1 MEELIEKTPADLEK
15 EFYSK
20 KLYLSYSGLSK
31 MLYSPSLFYRYY
43 VLQQRDEELGAHL
56 LDGKVIHCLLLDDGS
71 FDKQFMLSPA
81 TLPTGNTKLVVEKVM
96 AHRDTLDS
104 VMSIDTLMDFTD
116 VIIATL
122 KEIKLHQTLKTDA
135 QRIEKIATP
144 EAESYF
150 QFLKIKGD
158 KEIIDQETLKRCND
172 AVTAVRENSTA
183 CNLLALIRHEMENI
197 DIFNEVPMQSDLQN
211 VYPFGIKGIID
222 NIKIDYDKYIV
233 YINDLK
239 TTGKTVT
246 EFKESVEFYN
256 YWAQAAMYHEMVKDN
271 FKDLLTDEWQVVF
284 TFIVVDKYNQVYS
297 FEVCTATMNEW
308 KNKLDEKLKEV
319 AWHYTSKS
327 YRLPYLFEKT
337 KVML

>member
-56 LDGKVIHCLLLDDGS
+56 LDGKVIHCLLLNDGS

-81 TLPTGNTKLVVEKVM
+81 TLPTGNTKSVVDKVM
-96 AHRDTLDS
+96 DHRNTLEVVMSTDTLK
-104 VMSIDTLMDFTD
+104 DFSD
-116 VIIATL
+116 VILSVL
-122 KEIKLHQTLKTDA
+122 KEIKLHQALKTDA

-150 QFLKIKGD
+150 QFLKIKGERD
-158 KEIIDQETLKRCND
+158 VIDQETLQKCNE
-172 AVTAVRENSTA
+172 AVTAVRENQAA
-183 CNLLALIRHEMENI
+183 CDLLALVRHEMENI
-197 DIFNEVPMQSDLQN
+197 DVFNETPMQSDLLD
-211 VYPFGIKGIID
+211 VYPFGIKGIVD
-222 NIKIDYDKYIV
+222 NIKVDYDKKTV

-256 YWAQAAMYHEMVKDN
+256 YWAQAAMYELMVRDN
-271 FKDLLTDEWQVVF
+271 FKDLLTEEWSIVF
-284 TFIVVDKYNQVYS
+284 TFIVVDKYNQVYPFQVS
-297 FEVCTATMNEW
+297 RSTMMEW
-308 KNKLDEKLKEV
+308 ETRLTEKLNEAK
-319 AWHYTSKS
+319 WHYTEKN
-327 YRLPYLFEKT
+327 YRLPYLFAT
-337 KVML
+337 NQVTL